1 MSRYLGTLSMKFKT
15 TDCDFSA
22 NVNLLLE
29 NYFLVGVLLV
39 FHAQLWFLVSYIN
52 TTFVASILR
61 RNLVDDVKSQMEGVT
76 RVYAELDSKISD
88 KGGVQNLFGMNRKIR
103 QALESIS
110 IGELDSMLAEIH
122 RAKEGLTRL
131 QEDVV
136 EIRVLK
142 EVLSSPVARINGQ
155 ARSAAT

>member
-1 MSRYLGTLSMKFKT
+1 M
-15 TDCDFSA
+15 
-22 NVNLLLE
+22 
-29 NYFLVGVLLV
+29 
-39 FHAQLWFLVSYIN
+39 
-52 TTFVASILR
+52 
-61 RNLVDDVKSQMEGVT
+61 DDVKNQMEGVT
-76 RVYAELDSKISD
+76 RTYTELDKKIAD

-136 EIRVLK
+136 EIRILK
-142 EVLSSPVARINGQ
+142 EVLSSSTLKPGNGFPANNPYGQ
-155 ARSAAT
+155 TSVRSSPMS

>member
-1 MSRYLGTLSMKFKT
+1 
-15 TDCDFSA
+15 
-22 NVNLLLE
+22 
-29 NYFLVGVLLV
+29 
-39 FHAQLWFLVSYIN
+39 
-52 TTFVASILR
+52 
-61 RNLVDDVKSQMEGVT
+61 VDDVKSQMEGVT
-76 RVYAELDSKISD
+76 RVYIELDNKISD

-142 EVLSSPVARINGQ
+142 EVLTGPISKQANGQ
-155 ARSAAT
+155 ARI